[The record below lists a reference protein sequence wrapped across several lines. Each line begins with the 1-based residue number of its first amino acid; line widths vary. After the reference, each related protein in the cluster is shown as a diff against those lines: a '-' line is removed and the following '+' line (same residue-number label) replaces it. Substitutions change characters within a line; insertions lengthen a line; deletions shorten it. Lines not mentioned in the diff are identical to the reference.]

1 MRAKITAKIK
11 ELLLFFSYSL
21 RKGEPYM
28 PEEID
33 IFDLLA
39 PETIQA
45 VDELGYEFLAKCGY
59 DVEGA
64 GESVA
69 KQEEL
74 RKALQEK
81 EEELR
86 YSGAVDDKTGA
97 MMVWFEIYRNGERVA
112 KSRALQF
119 LPS

>member
-1 MRAKITAKIK
+1 MSK
-11 ELLLFFSYSL
+11 
-21 RKGEPYM
+21 
-28 PEEID
+28 EID
-33 IFDLLA
+33 VFDLLP
-39 PETIQA
+39 PEAIQA
-45 VDELGYEFLAKCGY
+45 VDKLGYEFLAKCGY

-64 GESVA
+64 RESVA

-86 YSGAVDDKTGA
+86 YSGSIDDKTGA
-97 MMVWFEIYRNGERVA
+97 IMVWFAIYRNGERGD

>member
-1 MRAKITAKIK
+1 MSK
-11 ELLLFFSYSL
+11 
-21 RKGEPYM
+21 
-28 PEEID
+28 EID
-33 IFDLLA
+33 VFDLLPPKA
-39 PETIQA
+39 IEA

-64 GESVA
+64 RESFA
-69 KQEEL
+69 KREEL

-97 MMVWFEIYRNGERVA
+97 MMVWFVIYRNGERVA

>member
-1 MRAKITAKIK
+1 MDVKT
-11 ELLLFFSYSL
+11 SL
-21 RKGEPYM
+21 SMSDIANDYLIRQ
-28 PEEID
+28 EID
-33 IFDLLA
+33 IFDLLP
-39 PETIQA
+39 PEAAQA
-45 VDELGYEFLAKCGY
+45 GDELGYEFLAKCGY

-64 GESVA
+64 RESVA

-74 RKALQEK
+74 REVLQEK

-86 YSGAVDDKTGA
+86 YSGAVNDKTGA
-97 MMVWFEIYRNGERVA
+97 IMVWFAIYRNGERLA

>member
-1 MRAKITAKIK
+1 MSK
-11 ELLLFFSYSL
+11 
-21 RKGEPYM
+21 
-28 PEEID
+28 EID
-33 IFDLLA
+33 IFDLLP
-39 PETIQA
+39 PEATEA

-64 GESVA
+64 RESVA
-69 KQEEL
+69 KIEEL
-74 RKALQEK
+74 REALQEK

-86 YSGAVDDKTGA
+86 YSGAVDNKTGA
-97 MMVWFEIYRNGERVA
+97 MMVWFVIYRNGESVA